1 MQQNQLLFWSDV
13 FVKRG

>member
-13 FVKRG
+13 FVKSG